1 MGASWGP
8 SRLALLSSDPEA
20 ARRAGE
26 AVTYADQR
34 RREIAAAE
42 VEERKAEAEAEA
54 RRALRA
60 AGLGSGVA
68 GR

>member
-1 MGASWGP
+1 
-8 SRLALLSSDPEA
+8 
-20 ARRAGE
+20 
-26 AVTYADQR
+26 VTYADQR